1 MKEHF
6 EIIGGV
12 VYLDKSLFT
21 DSLKY
26 DNDLSKLI
34 GSTCVNIFKTKPRIQ
49 TGVESVTIDYA
60 DSDSVRIDQDPKI
73 YVQNLQDQYH
83 SRVRGHLVMDIG
95 GEQPVDIE
103 INSF

>member
-1 MKEHF
+1 MNEHF

-21 DSLKY
+21 DSLKA

-34 GSTCVNIFKTKPRIQ
+34 GSTCMNIFKMKPRIQ

-60 DSDSVRIDQDPKI
+60 DSDSIRIDQNPKM
-73 YVQNLQDQYH
+73 YVHNLQDHYH

-95 GEQPVDIE
+95 EEQPVDMV

>member
-1 MKEHF
+1 MNEHF

-21 DSLKY
+21 DSLKT

-34 GSTCVNIFKTKPRIQ
+34 GSTCANIFKTKPRIQ

-60 DSDSVRIDQDPKI
+60 DSDSVRIDQDPKM
-73 YVQNLQDQYH
+73 YVHNIQDQYH

-95 GEQPVDIE
+95 EEQPVYII
-103 INSF
+103 INSY

>member
-12 VYLDKSLFT
+12 VYLDKSLFV
-21 DSLKY
+21 DALKV

-34 GSTCVNIFKTKPRIQ
+34 GSTCVNIFKAKPRIQ
-49 TGVESVTIDYA
+49 SGVESVTIDYA
-60 DSDSVRIDQDPKI
+60 TSDSIRIDQDPEI
-73 YVQNLQDQYH
+73 YVHKLQDHYH
-83 SRVRGHLVMDIG
+83 ERVRGHLLVDIG
-95 GEQPVDIE
+95 EEQPVDMI

>member
-12 VYLDKSLFT
+12 VYLDKSLFV
-21 DSLKY
+21 DALKV

-34 GSTCVNIFKTKPRIQ
+34 GSTCVNIFKAKPKIQ
-49 TGVESVTIDYA
+49 SGVESVTIDYA
-60 DSDSVRIDQDPKI
+60 MSDSIRIDQDPEA
-73 YVQNLQDQYH
+73 YVHNLQDHYH
-83 SRVRGHLVMDIG
+83 SLVRGHIVVDT
-95 GEQPVDIE
+95 GEGHPVDLV